1 MEKDDVKVEFITPT
15 SPDFI
20 VVENLFGLMTSRLAD
35 RPMRTLDKVKAEV
48 NR

>member
-1 MEKDDVKVEFITPT
+1 MEKENVKVEFTLST

-20 VVENLFGLMTSRLAD
+20 VVENLFGLMTSRLVD
-35 RPMRTLDKVKAEV
+35 RPMRILEKVKAEV